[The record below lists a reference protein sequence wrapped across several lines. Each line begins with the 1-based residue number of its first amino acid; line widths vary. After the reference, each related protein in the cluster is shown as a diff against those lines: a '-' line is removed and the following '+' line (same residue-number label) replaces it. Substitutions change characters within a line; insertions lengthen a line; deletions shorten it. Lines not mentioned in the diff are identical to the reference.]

1 MSKLFEDLNENQRQA
16 VQHIEGASM
25 IIAGAG
31 SGKTR
36 VLTYRIAYM
45 ISQGINPFHILS
57 LTFTNKAAKEMKDR
71 VMNLLGNAM
80 AHNVWMGTFHSI
92 FNKILHIESNYL
104 GFTSRFL
111 VYDTTDAKNVIK
123 SILKEKKLDDKQ
135 YRPGMVCAMISNAKA
150 NLISAEEYTQNN
162 LIAAD
167 NKAKR
172 LDYLGEIYMA
182 YQHRLRRADS
192 MDFDDLLFNMYIL
205 LRDFPEMLYKYQH
218 KFKYILVDEYQDTR
232 R

>member
-135 YRPGMVCAMISNAKA
+135 YRPGMV
-150 NLISAEEYTQNN
+150 
-162 LIAAD
+162 
-167 NKAKR
+167 
-172 LDYLGEIYMA
+172 
-182 YQHRLRRADS
+182 
-192 MDFDDLLFNMYIL
+192 
-205 LRDFPEMLYKYQH
+205 
-218 KFKYILVDEYQDTR
+218 
-232 R
+232 